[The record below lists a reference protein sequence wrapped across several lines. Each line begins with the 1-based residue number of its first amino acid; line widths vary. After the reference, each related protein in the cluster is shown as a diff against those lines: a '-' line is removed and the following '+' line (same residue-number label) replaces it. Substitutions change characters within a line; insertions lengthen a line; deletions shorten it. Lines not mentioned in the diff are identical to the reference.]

1 MSKSTYCGD
10 SWTNC
15 LKACRYAPIIIVGM
29 SYIKGDEESLLATYS
44 CYVELNPYFED
55 IFELL

>member
-1 MSKSTYCGD
+1 MGTLGQ
-10 SWTNC
+10 
-15 LKACRYAPIIIVGM
+15 IVSRLVDMGM